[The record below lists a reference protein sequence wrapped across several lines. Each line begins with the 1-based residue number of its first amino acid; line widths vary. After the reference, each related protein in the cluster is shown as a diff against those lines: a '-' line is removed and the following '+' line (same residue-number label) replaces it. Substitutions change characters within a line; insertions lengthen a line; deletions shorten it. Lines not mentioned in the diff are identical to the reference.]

1 MIFTMMIM
9 ISVPTN
15 GTDTDADISWNSDDA
30 DDKKDL
36 RIVCD
41 TLICLKN
48 DSQNIKND
56 IK

>member
-1 MIFTMMIM
+1 MMMIM

-15 GTDTDADISWNSDDA
+15 GTDTDIDIGSNSDNG
-30 DDKKDL
+30 DDRKDL

-41 TLICLKN
+41 TSIRLKN
-48 DSQNIKND
+48 DSQNIKNG

>member
-1 MIFTMMIM
+1 MIFMMMIM

-15 GTDTDADISWNSDDA
+15 GTDTDIDIGSNSDDG
-30 DDKKDL
+30 DDRKDL

-41 TLICLKN
+41 TSIRLKN
-48 DSQNIKND
+48 DSQNIKNG

>member
-1 MIFTMMIM
+1 MMMIM

-15 GTDTDADISWNSDDA
+15 GTDTDADIGWNSDDA